1 VILEMT
7 VSDYTIR
14 AADYCAP
21 EDGAVD
27 SAMRLAASILEA
39 MKSNEKIFVS
49 MESIPVA
56 SSSFFN
62 VIFSEL
68 AAKLGPEAVKKR
80 IAFVGLGK
88 TQTMIETRSRV
99 AVLGS

>member
-1 VILEMT
+1 MRREAPKSAPLPRVVSRARWYCCRCESRQVTREIT
-7 VSDYTIR
+7 VSDHTIR
-14 AADYCAP
+14 AADYCGP
-21 EDGAVD
+21 DDGAVD
-27 SAMRLAASILEA
+27 SAMRIAASILEA

-68 AAKLGPEAVKKR
+68 AAKLG
-80 IAFVGLGK
+80 
-88 TQTMIETRSRV
+88 S
-99 AVLGS
+99 